1 MQIDKREK
9 KLEEFIEKQNEE
21 IEDLKLMLKETT
33 LKLEE
38 HENDTELLK
47 GLYDKGFIDLDGNPI
62 NMDNNQ

>member
-33 LKLEE
+33 LKLEK
-38 HENDTELLK
+38 HENDTKLLK

>member
-1 MQIDKREK
+1 
-9 KLEEFIEKQNEE
+9 
-21 IEDLKLMLKETT
+21 MLKETT